1 MSTVL
6 DGPTAPGG
14 RGAVPHPAAEVARHP
29 LAQREPGA
37 TQTAPN
43 AGPDA
48 PQGTAPEP
56 PLDTARDRAVLPPD
70 EWLPLATAHAERADA
85 LTAVW
90 RAARAGG
97 RKHAIED
104 FLFTYYP
111 TRIAHLR
118 RWHPGAGVALVLPG
132 FGETGPADGASS
144 KDGRNSDSG
153 SSDGAS
159 SDGSRA
165 TNSGA
170 DGSDSNGSG
179 KKSSVPDPDNRT
191 TWRWHRTTQVDGV
204 TPDGATRDDGATHDV
219 VRLDA
224 EAFLA
229 DRGDTVRYVRD
240 LLAATSSRPGTFGCF
255 GLHEWAMVYRDR
267 EAGRDQ
273 RHPLPLRLGHAG
285 TDAVV
290 EANPVRCSHFDAFRF
305 FTPEATSRN
314 QLQPTRATQVGMEQP
329 GCLHA
334 NMDLYKWC
342 LKLGPAVP
350 GDLLLDAFELARDIR
365 WTDMAASPYDVSG
378 YGVPAVEIETP
389 QGKAE
394 YVRRQR
400 EFAQRSGELRQR
412 LLQACDAVLDAGRAA
427 A

>member
-1 MSTVL
+1 VSTVL
-6 DGPTAPGG
+6 GEPIARALAPVEW
-14 RGAVPHPAAEVARHP
+14 RP
-29 LAQREPGA
+29 LAA
-37 TQTAPN
+37 
-43 AGPDA
+43 
-48 PQGTAPEP
+48 
-56 PLDTARDRAVLPPD
+56 
-70 EWLPLATAHAERADA
+70 AHVERADA

-90 RAARAGG
+90 RAARDAG

-111 TRIAHLR
+111 TRITHLR
-118 RWHPGAGVALVLPG
+118 RWHPGAGVALALPDD
-132 FGETGPADGASS
+132 GPG
-144 KDGRNSDSG
+144 
-153 SSDGAS
+153 
-159 SDGSRA
+159 
-165 TNSGA
+165 TSGA
-170 DGSDSNGSG
+170 DA
-179 KKSSVPDPDNRT
+179 VDPDTTHPDDRATWHWHTATPRT
-191 TWRWHRTTQVDGV
+191 ATAPASV
-204 TPDGATRDDGATHDV
+204 T
-219 VRLDA
+219 LDLD
-224 EAFLA
+224 AFLA

-240 LLAATSSRPGTFGCF
+240 LVSATASRPGTFGCF

-305 FTPEATSRN
+305 FTPEATGLN
-314 QLQPTRATQVGMEQP
+314 QLRPARATQVGMEQP

-365 WTDMAASPYDVSG
+365 WTDMAASPYDVSE
-378 YGVPAVEIETP
+378 YGVAAVEIETP
-389 QGKAE
+389 HGKAE

-400 EFAQRSGELRQR
+400 EFTRRSGDLRVR
-412 LLQACDAVLDAGRAA
+412 LAEVCDVVLGTAAGTRR
-427 A
+427 

>member
-1 MSTVL
+1 MT
-6 DGPTAPGG
+6 TALG
-14 RGAVPHPAAEVARHP
+14 E
-29 LAQREPGA
+29 
-37 TQTAPN
+37 TTAH
-43 AGPDA
+43 G
-48 PQGTAPEP
+48 
-56 PLDTARDRAVLPPD
+56 ARDVVVPAGALPPE
-70 EWLPLATAHAERADA
+70 EWLPLAAAHAARADA

-90 RAARAGG
+90 REARAAG
-97 RKHAIED
+97 RKHAVED

-118 RWHPGAGVALVLPG
+118 RWHPGPGVALRLPDDVAVAD
-132 FGETGPADGASS
+132 TPGPGTADPA
-144 KDGRNSDSG
+144 R
-153 SSDGAS
+153 
-159 SDGSRA
+159 
-165 TNSGA
+165 
-170 DGSDSNGSG
+170 
-179 KKSSVPDPDNRT
+179 PDPDDRR
-191 TWRWHRTTQVDGV
+191 TWRWYATA
-204 TPDGATRDDGATHDV
+204 GAR
-219 VRLDA
+219 DA
-224 EAFLA
+224 ETSSAPGAEAAAPGTARPAMVTVTLDLGAFLA
-229 DRGDTVRYVRD
+229 DRGDTVRYVRE
-240 LLAATSSRPGTFGCF
+240 LLTATASRPGTFGCF

-305 FTPEATSRN
+305 FTPEATGRN
-314 QLQPTRATQVGMEQP
+314 LLRPTRATQVGLEQP

-365 WTDMAASPYDVSG
+365 WTDMAASPYDVSE
-378 YGVPAVEIETP
+378 YGVAAVPIETP

-400 EFAQRSGELRQR
+400 SFAERS
-412 LLQACDAVLDAGRAA
+412 AVLRRRLTAVCDTVLDGQPAA
-427 A
+427 R